1 MDKLTD
7 DQQDLTEAEK
17 NTAEDSQEVN
27 QAEIET
33 LVETEEL
40 DTEQLVAE
48 SDDEYE
54 VDDEEEEPGRSYL
67 LMALCGAVVILL
79 VGMGM
84 LFYRYYP
91 LNAKVAG
98 TWTGEAV
105 GAQYKVENTKDNS
118 TFTMLNANGTNG
130 MDMIF
135 QSKLTKEAANEY
147 FVKDT
152 KVFLKLNYEA
162 LGAETVQSFADN
174 EEMFKVVIDDK
185 KTMLLAYTKAGVD
198 YSFGDKD
205 LDTLFKYVLR
215 DFKWSKMGGDTLN
228 LRNDLFAS
236 GGISFKREK

>member
-7 DQQDLTEAEK
+7 KQQEVVETSQEK
-17 NTAEDSQEVN
+17 ARDSQEDY
-27 QAEIET
+27 QPEIET
-33 LVETEEL
+33 LVE
-40 DTEQLVAE
+40 DTDLLT
-48 SDDEYE
+48 SDSDE
-54 VDDEEEEPGRSYL
+54 DEEEQGRSYL
-67 LMALCGAVVILL
+67 LMALCGAVVVLL
-79 VGMGM
+79 VGIGL

-91 LNAKVAG
+91 LNSKIAG

-105 GAQYKVENTKDNS
+105 GAQYKVENTKDSS
-118 TFTMLNANGTNG
+118 TFTMLNTNGTNG
-130 MDMIF
+130 MDMVF

-152 KVFLKLNYEA
+152 KVFLKLSYEA
-162 LGAETVQSFADN
+162 LGEETIQSFAAN
-174 EEMFKVVIDDK
+174 KEMFKVVLDDK
-185 KTMLLAYTKAGVD
+185 KTMLLAYTKDGLA

-205 LDTLFKYVLR
+205 LNTLFKYVLR

>member
-7 DQQDLTEAEK
+7 KQEELNES
-17 NTAEDSQEVN
+17 SQT
-27 QAEIET
+27 I
-33 LVETEEL
+33 TEESL
-40 DTEQLVAE
+40 EGQTDTETSVEMEVSGVEQLATDL
-48 SDDEYE
+48 DDEYE
-54 VDDEEEEPGRSYL
+54 IEEEQGRPYL
-67 LMALCGAVVILL
+67 LIALSGVAVILL
-79 VGMGM
+79 VTMGL

-91 LNAKVAG
+91 LNSKIAG

-105 GAQYKVENTKDNS
+105 GAEYKIENNKDNS

-130 MDMIF
+130 MDMVF
-135 QSKLTKEAANEY
+135 KSKLTKEAANEY
-147 FVKDT
+147 FVTDT
-152 KVFLKLNYEA
+152 KVFIQLNYEK
-162 LGAETVQSFADN
+162 LGAETVQSFVEN
-174 EEMFKVVIDDK
+174 EDMFTVVLDDK
-185 KTMLLAYTKAGVD
+185 KTMLLAYTKAGVE